1 MLRSLSGSAT
11 LSAIAA
17 ILAFAPSARAD
28 GREPASL
35 LVYPIHE
42 ARQQIFKDEDSPI
55 PVGGQLIAPPA
66 FTLISVTNTN
76 RNGSG
81 TTDVH
86 FEYVNVSPS
95 ADPFFF
101 ADCSIADRVET
112 LTPADTLTVITDCHN
127 SEPFAQG
134 YLVVTALD
142 PDLVDTPWSFNH
154 LIGSEQIVSIGG
166 GIYGLE
172 AIPFKAIGPQGSA
185 TDLDSDGRRDFDG
198 SEYERLPDELYLDS
212 FVGIIAGEIVLVA
225 FTGPEYLVNV
235 DFIIYNDDEFQLSG
249 QYAFSCWSRV
259 LLAQISG
266 FFTDQGLSTT
276 SNDSRALDID
286 CDNDDDFETGW
297 AILRARDAISPTSP
311 TIDDPALLGATT
323 FPFGQFMN
331 GRLLWESVAR
341 QTTASFPQ

>member
-1 MLRSLSGSAT
+1 MSRSLTGLTT
-11 LSAIAA
+11 LFALAA
-17 ILAFAPSARAD
+17 LAPSLHAD
-28 GREPASL
+28 GREPGSL

-42 ARQQIFKDEDSPI
+42 VRQEIFKDNEGPI
-55 PVGGQLIAPPA
+55 EVGIQAIAQPA
-66 FTLISVTNTN
+66 FTLISVTNIN
-76 RNGSG
+76 RNGNG

-86 FEYVNVSPS
+86 FEYVNVTQTN
-95 ADPFFF
+95 DPFLF

-112 LTPADTLTVITDCHN
+112 LTPADTLTVVTSCHN
-127 SEPFAQG
+127 SAQFAQG

-142 PDLVDTPWSFNH
+142 PDEIDTPWSFNH

-166 GIYGLE
+166 GMYGLE
-172 AIPFKAIGPQGSA
+172 AIPFKAIGAQGTA

-198 SEYERLPDELYLDS
+198 GEYERLPDELYLDS
-212 FVGIIAGEIVLVA
+212 FIGVIAGELILVA

-235 DFIIYNDDEFQLSG
+235 DLVIYNDDEFQLSG
-249 QYAFSCWSRV
+249 QIAFSCWSRI
-259 LLAQISG
+259 LLAQVSG
-266 FFTDQGLSTT
+266 FFTDAGLSTT
-276 SNDSRALDID
+276 SNDPRSLDLD
-286 CDNDDDFETGW
+286 CDNVDDVETGW

-331 GRLLWESVAR
+331 GRLLWESAAR